1 MTDSSALYVGQIRHR
16 RYHPHAHAFQY
27 PLFMLYLDLA
37 ELPTL
42 FRGRWF
48 WSVNRRNLAAFH
60 RADYHRPEIA
70 DLAEA
75 IRQTVATQIGQRPE
89 GPIRLLTHLRYFGYA
104 FNPVSFYYCFEPD
117 GETLHSIVAEITNT
131 PWRERR
137 AYVLP
142 ISAAQTHQSAWHWQF
157 NKDFHVSPF
166 LPMDLRYD
174 WRFQRPDS
182 DLRVHMD
189 VANGEG
195 RQFDATLVMTRQ
207 ALTAGSLAMA
217 LLRFPWMTLKVMFAI
232 HLQALLI
239 YCKRNPVYDHPG
251 SKKEAL

>member
-1 MTDSSALYVGQIRHR
+1 MSDASALYVGQIRHR
-16 RYHPHAHAFQY
+16 RYHPHAHTFQY
-27 PLFMLYLDLA
+27 PLFMVYLDLA
-37 ELPTL
+37 ELPSL
-42 FRGRWF
+42 FRDRWL

-60 RADYHRPEIA
+60 RNDYHRPEVP

-75 IRQTVATQIGQRPE
+75 IRTTVASQIGQRPE
-89 GPIRLLTHLRYFGYA
+89 GPIRLLTHLRYFGYV
-104 FNPVSFYYCFEPD
+104 FNPVSFYYCFDQD
-117 GETLHSIVAEITNT
+117 GVTLHSIVAEITNT

-142 ISAAQTHQSAWHWQF
+142 VRAAERHQSAWHWQF

-166 LPMDLRYD
+166 LPMDLRYN
-174 WRFQRPDS
+174 WRFQQPDA

-189 VANGEG
+189 VLDAND

-207 ALTAGSLAMA
+207 ALSARNLAMA
-217 LLRFPWMTLKVMFAI
+217 LLRFPWMTLKVMVAI

>member
-1 MTDSSALYVGQIRHR
+1 MKLASALYLGRIRHR
-16 RYHPHAHAFQY
+16 RYHPHAHAFEY

-37 ELPTL
+37 ELPQV
-42 FRGRWF
+42 FKGRWF
-48 WSVNRRNLAAFH
+48 WSVDRRNLAAFH
-60 RADYHRPEIA
+60 RADYHRPEIP

-75 IRQTVATQIGQRPE
+75 VRDTVATQIGDRPL
-89 GPIRLLTHLRYFGYA
+89 GPVRVLTHLRYFGYV
-104 FNPVSFYYCFEPD
+104 FNPVSFYYCFEAD

-142 ISAAQTHQSAWHWQF
+142 VRRASQHQSAWHWQF

-174 WRFQRPDS
+174 WRFQAPGE

-189 VANGEG
+189 VADSDH
-195 RQFDATLVMTRQ
+195 RQFDATLVLHRRALSGRQ
-207 ALTAGSLAMA
+207 LALA
-217 LLRFPWMTLKVMFAI
+217 LVRHPWMTLKVMFAI